1 MKTRKSSGTICLSFL
16 LSCAWVGGII
26 LNGCT
31 TETITAD
38 GTDLLV
44 VEPETVVLSGNG
56 DSKTVNVT
64 SKFTWNYSLSC
75 PDDYASNPF
84 SAEQTSESEL
94 RISAQAR
101 IHDGGLVFDSYTGV
115 LEIYCPD
122 HPEVRKEVTLRQN
135 PQAPVFNIT
144 PADSYSGEE
153 LEDMWEGLEN
163 GFEVPESGK
172 TYEFVTDSNFPVEV
186 LDDCDWI
193 NVKSTGG
200 SETSTDNSGTRSYSL
215 SVEVLSNPDFEGRKA
230 GIKIGS
236 TVSRDGEEVEIYQSL
251 TFVQGELS
259 QSITLDNLG
268 QFSEGRPYNNVID
281 YITISSN
288 CDWTVSS
295 DADWIRFSTD
305 GSSGNAVE
313 ELAGNPDIQKIYFH
327 YDVNFDE
334 AAKSGEVHILSQD
347 NTVSH
352 TIQVTLNAFA
362 GIKYTTTDG
371 RKLMISENGYA
382 GHIFEDGTG
391 KIALRYGNDDEVY
404 SGAFNNCSTLKKIWL
419 QPALGTVGSAAFS
432 GCTSLEEVVFT
443 NSSFN
448 DGYGIET
455 SVFFDCISLVE
466 IDIPRG
472 AVNGHSIG
480 SSTFENC
487 TSLREVRWGDDVTY
501 IGQRAF
507 YGCESLEGLTDRDG
521 SLYNVSVH
529 EYAFYNCKNF
539 TSAVRLQP
547 VTYDQGV
554 GKYAFYGCS
563 SLSDVQ
569 FETDW
574 GLSPIGDHAFYYCRS
589 LRKIQLPETLR
600 EIGSYAF
607 ALSGLEKIECEHD
620 LRRIGACAFY
630 YCRSLTDVKL
640 GRYIEFV
647 GTLAFADCNE
657 LASVVLECGHTM
669 KTTFGRQVF
678 SGDKNLGALYL
689 NYYTPPTLTNTI
701 FGRGYMYAGDPLQ
714 NSGFRIYVPEETLAD
729 YEKAE
734 FWKDWP
740 LEGVPSSEFYK

>member
-1 MKTRKSSGTICLSFL
+1 M
-16 LSCAWVGGII
+16 
-26 LNGCT
+26 
-31 TETITAD
+31 
-38 GTDLLV
+38 
-44 VEPETVVLSGNG
+44 EPETVVLSGNG

-101 IHDGGLVFDSYTGV
+101 IHDGGLVFDSYNGV

-135 PQAPVFNIT
+135 PPAPVFNIM
-144 PADSYSGEE
+144 PAVSYSEE
-153 LEDMWEGLEN
+153 ESADMWEGIEK

-186 LDDCDWI
+186 LNDCDWI

-288 CDWTVSS
+288 CGWTVSS

-382 GHIFEDGTG
+382 GHIFEDGVG

-432 GCTSLEEVVFT
+432 GCTSLEEVVFP

-448 DGYGIET
+448 GGNGIEP
-455 SVFFDCISLVE
+455 SAFFDCISLVE

-501 IGQRAF
+501 IEQRAF